1 MHSHET
7 LIKAIEH
14 YGERNQITQAIE
26 ELGELIVQLAKC
38 SNERGLRIHLL
49 AEIADAS
56 IMLEQLK
63 LIFGA
68 TEVQGLMI
76 QKLERLD
83 SRIKEEV
90 SAALSGA
97 M

>member
-1 MHSHET
+1 MHSHEI

-63 LIFGA
+63 LMFGA
-68 TEVQGLMI
+68 NEVQGLMI

-83 SRIKEEV
+83 SKMKDDI
-90 SAALSGA
+90 SAGLSGA
-97 M
+97 V